1 MTCGGV
7 DGLAGLAVVANGF
20 RGVQAADEPRPYK
33 PVLEYLVIYRRARG
47 TGLGRQLARHV
58 LNEAARGADGVTV
71 EVEHERVDA
80 VRFWTRHMQCTVLPD
95 SGQSAPKVLRLL
107 WSPAGS

>member
-7 DGLAGLAVVANGF
+7 DGLAGLTVVANGF
-20 RGVQAADEPRPYK
+20 KGVQAADEPRPYK
-33 PVLEYLVIYRRARG
+33 PVLEYLVIDRRARG

-95 SGQSAPKVLRLL
+95 SE
-107 WSPAGS
+107 